1 MKKISDLAVFTAA
14 FLYLIP
20 VLLTSNIHLSLII
33 LAASFINLLLLNRLK
48 YKLLPYFL
56 LIIILP
62 VISVFITT
70 LIYAKPASTSLIML
84 SIGKLH
90 ITKSVLNTAMFLSV
104 RTFTLSFISFS
115 YLIGIQYDKLVLSM
129 MQNLKLPVS
138 VGYSLLSTFNA
149 FYHMKSEFIR
159 IKQAYMMRF
168 KKKKPSLLLLFPMIV
183 SAARYAYYAGLSLES
198 RGLNKDKTYIIQIKI
213 TKRDF
218 IFLAVN
224 LMIIVLITLIFI
236 LEKKFIIKLM

>member
-1 MKKISDLAVFTAA
+1 MKKISDLAVFITA
-14 FLYLIP
+14 FLYLMP
-20 VLLTSNIHLSLII
+20 VLVTSNIYLSLMI
-33 LAASFINLLLLNRLK
+33 LAVSFINLLLLKRLK

-70 LIYAKPASTSLIML
+70 LIYAKPLSTSHIIFSM
-84 SIGKLH
+84 GKLH
-90 ITKSVLNTAMFLSV
+90 ITKSVLNTALFLSV
-104 RTFTLSFISFS
+104 RTFALSFISFS
-115 YLIGIQYDKLVLSM
+115 YLIGIEYDKLVLSM

-198 RGLNKDKTYIIQIKI
+198 RGLNKHKTYIIQIEI

-218 IFLAVN
+218 IFLAIN
-224 LMIIVLITLIFI
+224 LIIIILVTLIFV
-236 LEKKFIIKLM
+236 LNKEFIIKLM